1 MPKTRGPLARHGRL
15 PRHRAWASAL
25 GIVASVL
32 AVALVS
38 GTSVAA
44 IAGGTLAAKPK
55 TVALSK
61 DDQQVADTA
70 DITAMP
76 GGANILLIGSDTR
89 VGQFDS
95 DEDVQGARND
105 VTILVHISQDH
116 QQLTAVSFPR
126 DLMVPIPACSNPAT
140 GTTYPASTSAQFN
153 TALGNGGVSCVVD
166 TVENLTGLRIP
177 YAGLI
182 TFDGVISMSNA
193 LGGVDV
199 CVAQPIN
206 DTYTGLHLTAGE
218 HTLQGSDALAFLRTR
233 HGVGDG
239 SDLARISSQQ
249 VFLSALLRKITSGDT
264 LSDPVTLYRL
274 ATAALQNMTLSDGLA
289 KARSLVGLA
298 TTLRGMSTSN
308 MLFVQYPV
316 VDDPGQRARDRVAG
330 GGARPQRRTAD
341 RPADVALR
349 LDDRTR
355 IPRSRRALGRRP
367 ARPPARRPL
376 GSTSSGSTSSGA
388 ASSGRRRPRA
398 GRRRPSRRPA
408 RPRCRPRS
416 PDRTRTSRP
425 APSATE
431 PTGRDEPRLPA
442 GPVATRRRL
451 DCLNRLEARPTGS
464 GPASHPGRPG
474 PRRRR
479 RRRS

>member
-1 MPKTRGPLARHGRL
+1 MPNARGPLARHGRL
-15 PRHRAWASAL
+15 PRRRAWTSAL

-44 IAGGTLAAKPK
+44 IAGGQLAAAPK
-55 TVALSK
+55 TVQLST
-61 DDQQVADTA
+61 DDQKVADTA
-70 DITAMP
+70 DITAMK

-95 DEDVQGARND
+95 DEDVAGARND

-126 DLMVPIPACSNPAT
+126 DLMVPIPACTNPAT
-140 GTTYPASTSAQFN
+140 GTTYPAATSAQFN

-206 DTYTGLHLTAGE
+206 DSYTGLHLTAGS
-218 HTLQGSDALAFLRTR
+218 HTLEGSDALAFLRTR

-249 VFLSALLRKITSGDT
+249 VFLSALLRKITSGST

-274 ATAALQNMTLSDGLA
+274 ASAALHNMTLSDGLA
-289 KARSLVGLA
+289 QARSLVGLA
-298 TTLRGMSTSN
+298 TTLRGMSTAN

-316 VDDPGQRARDRVAG
+316 VDDPADNARVIVAQD
-330 GGARPQRRTAD
+330 AAHTLN
-341 RPADVALR
+341 VALQT
-349 LDDRTR
+349 DQRT
-355 IPRSRRALGRRP
+355 SLSDSTTGRASEESKS
-367 ARPPARRPL
+367 A
-376 GSTSSGSTSSGA
+376 GSSTGSSSSSGSSSSGTSSAGTPSGSSGSSSSATSSSGSTPSSTPTA
-388 ASSGRRRPRA
+388 TTTPL
-398 GRRRPSRRPA
+398 PS
-408 RPRCRPRS
+408 
-416 PDRTRTSRP
+416 TITGQ
-425 APSATE
+425 SANEQTCSV
-431 PTGRDEPRLPA
+431 G
-442 GPVATRRRL
+442 
-451 DCLNRLEARPTGS
+451 N
-464 GPASHPGRPG
+464 
-474 PRRRR
+474 
-479 RRRS
+479 

>member
-316 VDDPGQRARDRVAG
+316 VDDPADNARVIVSQEA
-330 GGARPQRRTAD
+330 AHVLN
-341 RPADVALR
+341 VALQT
-349 LDDRTR
+349 DQRT
-355 IPRSRRALGRRP
+355 SLSDSTTGRASEESKSAGTSTGTSSGSTSS
-367 ARPPARRPL
+367 

-388 ASSGRRRPRA
+388 ASSG
-398 GRRRPSRRPA
+398 S
-408 RPRCRPRS
+408 
-416 PDRTRTSRP
+416 TSSSSGS
-425 APSATE
+425 PSAE
-431 PTGRDEPRLPA
+431 PTASATPLPSSITGQNADEQTCSV
-442 GPVATRRRL
+442 G
-451 DCLNRLEARPTGS
+451 N
-464 GPASHPGRPG
+464 
-474 PRRRR
+474 
-479 RRRS
+479 